1 MSKEDIMRMLHTPD
15 RSGDDSNGG
24 KLVERDAGDEP
35 AHMVTTADVLKGSK
49 IIASDGEDIGNVFGI
64 VLDLHHGRIAYAVA
78 SSGGT
83 GEMLCAI
90 PWSAMKYDVGDKCF
104 HLDVAAAHV
113 KSTPG
118 FDDEHWPV
126 MTQLQWGLS
135 LHQYYNRA
143 PYWVVG

>member
-1 MSKEDIMRMLHTPD
+1 MSMLHTPD

-24 KLVERDAGDEP
+24 KLVERDAADEP

-90 PWSAMKYDVGDKCF
+90 PWNAMKYDVGDKCF